1 MLALQAD
8 VDITEKA
15 IQTAKNAIEKESAAP
30 DTLSALASLEHTHDH
45 LITKVKVLYAS
56 LNIQTKFPE
65 LDGIGLDFVRTL
77 LLVCDL
83 KINIR
88 K

>member
-1 MLALQAD
+1 MLALQAN

-15 IQTAKNAIEKESAAP
+15 IQTAKSAIEKESAVT
-30 DTLSALASLEHTHDH
+30 DTLSALASLQCTHDC

-56 LNIQTKFPE
+56 LNIQSKFPE
-65 LDGIGLDFVRTL
+65 LDSMSLDFVRTL
-77 LLVCDL
+77 LLVHNL
-83 KINIR
+83 KINIH